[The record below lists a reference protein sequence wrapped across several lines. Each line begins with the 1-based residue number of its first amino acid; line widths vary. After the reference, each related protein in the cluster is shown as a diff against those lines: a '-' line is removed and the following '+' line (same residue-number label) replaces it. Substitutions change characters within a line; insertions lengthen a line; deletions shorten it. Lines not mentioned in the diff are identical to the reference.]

1 MAVSVGTEVR
11 QSLRPRPAVYNGV
24 VPIYLR
30 VRPEEIAYIKF
41 LFESYEEIAI
51 VRTHDE
57 REAVIVVLAM
67 PDFWEAV
74 RSVLAELCARGDAV
88 EVSPPANAADDWLM
102 REL

>member
-1 MAVSVGTEVR
+1 MASPMTNPPNR
-11 QSLRPRPAVYNGV
+11 ALPTRPAASNGV

-57 REAVIVVLAM
+57 REAIIVVLAM

-74 RSVLAELCARGDAV
+74 QAVLAELHARTGCQ
-88 EVSPPANAADDWLM
+88 EVPPPADATNDWLM